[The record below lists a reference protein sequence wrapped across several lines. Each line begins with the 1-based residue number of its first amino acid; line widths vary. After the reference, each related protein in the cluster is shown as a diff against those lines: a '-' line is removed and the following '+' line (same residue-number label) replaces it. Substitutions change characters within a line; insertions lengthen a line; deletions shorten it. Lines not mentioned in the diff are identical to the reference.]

1 MPFYNYERPHQGYRH
16 LGKRLIDTINNF
28 AKVASLP
35 DTILWNSHWA
45 GVYATTKPDNWP
57 I

>member
-35 DTILWNSHWA
+35 DTILWNTHWA